1 MSGVGKTTVLAE
13 LRRRGHLT
21 IDTDYGGWHRPDGT
35 WDEPRMDRLLAEH
48 SDLIVSGTVENQGRF
63 YDRFNHVVL
72 MSAPLQVLI
81 DRVRLRTNNP
91 YGKSVQQ
98 QCEIARYIETVEPL
112 LRKVSTLELDG
123 QRPVSELA
131 DAVEQ
136 LMAPPSDLP

>member
-1 MSGVGKTTVLAE
+1 
-13 LRRRGHLT
+13 
-21 IDTDYGGWHRPDGT
+21 
-35 WDEPRMDRLLAEH
+35 MDRLLAEH

-72 MSAPLQVLI
+72 LSAPLQVLI

-98 QCEIARYIETVEPL
+98 KCEIARYIETVEPL
-112 LRKVSTLELDG
+112 LRKVSTLELDS

-131 DAVEQ
+131 DAVER
-136 LMAPPSDLP
+136 LMAPPSHLPWSQALPDRGIASPGMTSGRFA